1 MKLQDYAQNKPVL
14 ETDQL
19 ILRPLRKEDVSDL
32 KEWLGDSSIYQYWG
46 KRPGKSDLNPELLFQ
61 KSEKPTKSFHW
72 GIVHKQDYKVIG
84 DMWVYLIENDRMA
97 KVAFRLSP
105 AYQGNRL
112 MTEALAR
119 VAIFCFEETELQRL
133 WAEVHVQNIA
143 SYKTLEKAGFKREG
157 LIREGKM
164 VNTYCDYYLYG
175 MTKADY
181 IEITDKGLPPYW
193 HCERFFRK
201 N

>member
-1 MKLQDYAQNKPVL
+1 MKLQDYVLNKPVL
-14 ETDQL
+14 ETERL
-19 ILRPLRKEDVSDL
+19 VLRPLRKEDTADL
-32 KEWLGDSSIYQYWG
+32 KEWLGDSSVYQYWG
-46 KRPGKSDLNPELLFQ
+46 KRPGKSDLNQELLFQ
-61 KSEKPTKSFHW
+61 KPETPTKSFHW
-72 GIVHKQDYKVIG
+72 GIVYKQDRKVVG

-105 AYQGNRL
+105 AYQGSRL

-133 WAEVHVQNIA
+133 WTDVHTQNIA
-143 SYKTLEKAGFKREG
+143 SYKTLEKTGFKREG
-157 LIREGKM
+157 LIRDGKM

-181 IEITDKGLPPYW
+181 IEITDKGLPPYE

-201 N
+201 S

>member
-1 MKLQDYAQNKPVL
+1 MKLQDYVQNKPIL
-14 ETDQL
+14 ETLQL
-19 ILRPLRKEDVSDL
+19 ILRPLRYEDVADL
-32 KEWLGDSSIYQYWG
+32 KEWLGDKAIYRYWG

-61 KSEKPTKSFHW
+61 KEVKPTKSFHW
-72 GIVHKQDYKVIG
+72 GIVNKQNRKVIG

-97 KVAFRLSP
+97 KVAFRLS
-105 AYQGNRL
+105 ASYQGKRL

-119 VAIFCFEETELQRL
+119 VVTFCFEETELKRL
-133 WAEVHVQNIA
+133 WTDVHIENIA

-157 LIREGKM
+157 LIRDGKM

-181 IEITDKGLPPYW
+181 IAIKDENY
-193 HCERFFRK
+193 
-201 N
+201 